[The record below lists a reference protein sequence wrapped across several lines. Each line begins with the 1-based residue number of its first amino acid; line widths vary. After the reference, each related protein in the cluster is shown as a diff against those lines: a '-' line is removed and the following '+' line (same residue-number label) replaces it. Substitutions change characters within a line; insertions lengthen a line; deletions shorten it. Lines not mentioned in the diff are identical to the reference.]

1 MSLRARWKSDD
12 VLLGGWCGLP
22 SAVSAEIIGRTGFD
36 WAGVEMQH
44 GVAWLDHMVPMLQGL
59 AIGRT
64 PAFVRV
70 PWNEP
75 WLIMRALDAG
85 ATGVIVPHVESAAE
99 AARAV
104 AACRYPPLG
113 IRSWGPGRAAFGV
126 PGYNATDANAE
137 VICMVMIETLAGVDR
152 VDEIV
157 ATKGLDGVFIGPAD
171 LSLSGGGQPSMTADA
186 PDHVARVLGIRDAC
200 HRGGV
205 VAGTYTGDAATTA
218 RWASEGFRFLA
229 LLNDVH
235 HLTIGAAANL
245 EEARAAIT
253 RGL

>member
-1 MSLRARWKSDD
+1 MTFRDRWESDD
-12 VLLGGWCGLP
+12 ILLGGWCGLP

-44 GVAWLDHMVPMLQGL
+44 GLAWLDQMVPMLQGL

-85 ATGVIVPHVESAAE
+85 ATGVIVPHVESAMEAE
-99 AARAV
+99 RAV
-104 AACRYPPLG
+104 AACRYPPAG
-113 IRSWGPGRAAFGV
+113 IRSWGPGRAAFGK
-126 PGYNATDANAE
+126 PDYNAAGANRE
-137 VICMVMIETLAGVDR
+137 VVCIVMVETSDGVER

-157 ATKGLDGVFIGPAD
+157 STGGVDGVFIGPAD
-171 LSLSGGGQPSMTADA
+171 LSLSGGGMPSMGADA
-186 PDHVARVLGIRDAC
+186 PDHVARILRVRDAC
-200 HRGGV
+200 RRRGV
-205 VAGTYTGDAATTA
+205 VAGIYSGDTAATG

-235 HLTIGAAANL
+235 HLSSGAAINL
-245 EEARAAIT
+245 KAAREAVSPQA
-253 RGL
+253 

>member
-1 MSLRARWKSDD
+1 MSLRDRWQSDD
-12 VLLGGWCGLP
+12 VLIGGWCGLP
-22 SAVSAEIIGRTGFD
+22 SALSAEIIGRAGFD

-44 GVAWLDHMVPMLQGL
+44 GLAWLDQMVPMLQGL

-85 ATGVIVPHVESAAE
+85 AAGVIVPHVESSAE
-99 AARAV
+99 AAAAV

-126 PGYNATDANAE
+126 PDYNAAGANRD
-137 VICMVMIETLAGVDR
+137 VICVVMVETTQGVDH
-152 VDEIV
+152 VEEV
-157 ATKGLDGVFIGPAD
+157 ASTDGLDGVFIGPAD
-171 LSLSGGGQPSMTADA
+171 LSLSGGGLPAMGADA
-186 PDHVARVLGIRDAC
+186 PEHVARVLKVRDAC
-200 HRGGV
+200 RRSGV
-205 VAGTYTGDAATTA
+205 VAGIYSGDAASTG

-235 HLTIGAAANL
+235 HLTAGMAANL
-245 EEARAAIT
+245 KAARAAV
-253 RGL
+253 GSS

>member
-1 MSLRARWKSDD
+1 MTFRERWESED

-22 SAVSAEIIGRTGFD
+22 SALSAEIIGRAGFD

-44 GVAWLDHMVPMLQGL
+44 GLAWLDQMVPMLQGL

-75 WLIMRALDAG
+75 WLIMRALDGG
-85 ATGVIVPHVESAAE
+85 ATGVIVPHVESAEE

-104 AACRYPPLG
+104 AACRYPPVG

-126 PGYNATDANAE
+126 PGYSAAGADSG
-137 VICMVMIETLAGVDR
+137 VVCVVMVETVRGVER

-157 ATKGLDGVFIGPAD
+157 STEGLDGVFIGPAD
-171 LSLSGGGQPSMTADA
+171 LSLSGGGVPVMSADA
-186 PDHVARVLGIRDAC
+186 PDHVARILKVRDAC
-200 HRGGV
+200 RRRGV
-205 VAGTYTGDAATTA
+205 VAGIYSGDAVSTG
-218 RWASEGFRFLA
+218 RWAAQGFRFLA

-235 HLTIGAAANL
+235 HLTNGAAANL
-245 EEARAAIT
+245 KAAREAVIPRA
-253 RGL
+253 

>member
-1 MSLRARWKSDD
+1 MSFRERWESDD

-22 SAVSAEIIGRTGFD
+22 SALSAEIIGRTGFD

-44 GVAWLDHMVPMLQGL
+44 GLAWLDHMVPMLQGL

-85 ATGVIVPHVESAAE
+85 ATGVIVPHVESADE

-104 AACRYPPLG
+104 AACRYPPVG
-113 IRSWGPGRAAFGV
+113 IRSWGPGRAAFGL
-126 PGYNATDANAE
+126 PGYNAADANRD
-137 VICMVMIETLAGVDR
+137 VVCVVMVETLEGVER

-157 ATKGLDGVFIGPAD
+157 STDGLDGVFIGPAD
-171 LSLSGGGQPSMTADA
+171 LSLSGGGPPSMAADA
-186 PDHVARVLGIRDAC
+186 PDHVDRILRVRDSC
-200 HRGGV
+200 RRGGV
-205 VAGTYTGDAATTA
+205 VAGIYSGDAAATA

-235 HLTIGAAANL
+235 HLTSGAAANL
-245 EEARAAIT
+245 KAVRAAVNP
-253 RGL
+253 RA